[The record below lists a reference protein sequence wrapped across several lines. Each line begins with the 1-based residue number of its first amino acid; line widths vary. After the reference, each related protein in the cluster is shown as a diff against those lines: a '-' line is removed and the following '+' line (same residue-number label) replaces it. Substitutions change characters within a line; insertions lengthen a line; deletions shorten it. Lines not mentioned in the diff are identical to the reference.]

1 MTTKAKSD
9 SVRKKLST
17 LAQKLQVPYRNIETV
32 FLIERLVA
40 RLVADKK
47 LSHNLI
53 FKGGFVGL
61 KVYGSPRYTIDL
73 DALLVKSNIDST
85 LELIKQRAE
94 MESDDG
100 TWFRFESQ
108 INLTTQGE

>member
-47 LSHNLI
+47 LSQNLI
-53 FKGGFVGL
+53 FNRNGG
-61 KVYGSPRYTIDL
+61 SNYTW
-73 DALLVKSNIDST
+73 AAKS
-85 LELIKQRAE
+85 
-94 MESDDG
+94 
-100 TWFRFESQ
+100 
-108 INLTTQGE
+108 